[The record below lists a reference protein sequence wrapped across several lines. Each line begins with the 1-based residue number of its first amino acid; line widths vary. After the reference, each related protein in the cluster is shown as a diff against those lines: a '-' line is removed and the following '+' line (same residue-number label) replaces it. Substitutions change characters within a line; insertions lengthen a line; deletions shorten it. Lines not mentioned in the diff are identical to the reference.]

1 MKRIG
6 KLNDRSNRVLQRCC
20 KFLLHC
26 TQSTQNFYYVI
37 EVTTP
42 QFLSTLMKESK
53 SEFVLPHHPYI
64 IVSKLTDENIRTA
77 IQAFI
82 DAKDDLY
89 WLKLY
94 HISATLNIEDIN
106 EIFYRKKQDA
116 VKAKINTEI
125 DAESDI
131 NH

>member
-1 MKRIG
+1 
-6 KLNDRSNRVLQRCC
+6 
-20 KFLLHC
+20 
-26 TQSTQNFYYVI
+26 
-37 EVTTP
+37 
-42 QFLSTLMKESK
+42 MKESK